1 MPISPGELRGLLR
14 ADAVGL
20 VLGLLLM
27 LTALATLV
35 LAGVLRR
42 RAVPLLWLGA
52 FSLLYGARLLIRAA
66 IFRLS
71 FDVPDEA
78 WERLDAGLTY
88 FVPIPIVLFA
98 RAIFPG
104 WRRFWTTGAIGLTVF
119 AVAGG
124 VADAILERPH
134 SAITLNNIIAIAFFT
149 GVIGW
154 TFRPGLTPSRELSTL
169 RIGLLIVSMAA
180 VVDNLRGM
188 KLLAVP
194 GPELEPLGFT
204 VLIACLGTVA
214 IRRVIAD
221 SHQLATINR
230 ELDIA
235 RQIQASILPQAMP
248 GMRGVTIVSTVPPDD
263 CRRR

>member
-71 FDVPDEA
+71 FDVPDEV

-204 VLIACLGTVA
+204 VPDRLPRN
-214 IRRVIAD
+214 RRHQARDRRLASTGNHQPGAGHRPAD
-221 SHQLATINR
+221 PG
-230 ELDIA
+230 LDPAAGDA
-235 RQIQASILPQAMP
+235 RHAGSDD
-248 GMRGVTIVSTVPPDD
+248 RVTVPPDD